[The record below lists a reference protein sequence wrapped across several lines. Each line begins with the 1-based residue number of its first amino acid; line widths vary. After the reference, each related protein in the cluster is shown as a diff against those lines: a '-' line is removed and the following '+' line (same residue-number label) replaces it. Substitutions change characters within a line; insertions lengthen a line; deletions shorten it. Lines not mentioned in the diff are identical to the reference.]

1 VPIYNI
7 PESFLPAQSQE
18 HDFFVY
24 DFKMTEDAVNSKV
37 NLTHNMFSFL
47 QSGEKKVQ
55 LEGDFVEVN
64 DKQSVLIKHGNCLM
78 TELLVKDEIYFCKL
92 FFFTNKNVADF
103 LKKHPELIQ
112 KSDKQ
117 PTPDTPF
124 FVIENDE
131 FINSFAASITSVLR
145 LKTNIPAL
153 LEIKFEEIMLYLSEK
168 YGGTFIHYI
177 QTLASSEK
185 NYSLKKTV
193 EANINSNLS
202 LAEIAFLSN
211 MSLSTFK
218 RHFKTE
224 YNANPGK
231 WLQQKRLHIAKEMLE
246 NDGKKPSEIFK
257 QFGYNNLSNFSIAFK
272 NEFGSSPNQLKNRM
286 D

>member
-1 VPIYNI
+1 
-7 PESFLPAQSQE
+7 
-18 HDFFVY
+18 
-24 DFKMTEDAVNSKV
+24 
-37 NLTHNMFSFL
+37 
-47 QSGEKKVQ
+47 
-55 LEGDFVEVN
+55 
-64 DKQSVLIKHGNCLM
+64 
-78 TELLVKDEIYFCKL
+78 
-92 FFFTNKNVADF
+92 